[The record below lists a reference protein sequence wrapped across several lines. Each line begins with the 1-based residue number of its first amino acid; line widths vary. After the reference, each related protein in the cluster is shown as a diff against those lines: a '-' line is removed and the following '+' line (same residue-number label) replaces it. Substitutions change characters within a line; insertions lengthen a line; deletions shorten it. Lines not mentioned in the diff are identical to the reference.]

1 MVAKLLEKPNNQ
13 TAGKVNDIIQLM
25 NRPDIKASDVWTDLK
40 KHISSESR
48 WYRVTWEAL
57 QKYHSLFE
65 LNADQELREE
75 ILNSNNAT
83 KLNERLKTLLE
94 TPDIDFGFSILKGG
108 EKPSIG
114 KELYEPNL
122 LKKLCNKY
130 HTSETPDVKT
140 LTVPHADYITYY
152 PPGQYWVKVSQNED
166 KYLETDSVKATIKG
180 GTETLNRLE
189 NSKMLES
196 NDEWR
201 NNRLISSTSKVSYQ
215 SSSYRQ
221 VGYSNNDFIN
231 LGFKGKLWE
240 ELSSGNLQ
248 PTYTLDQNEVNINN
262 GNLEIINYDKIG
274 FIDEKCIIAVQTNGS
289 TRYFKLAENDQKI
302 GYAMLTSGD
311 TLQERAKRVLNILI
325 YNASMGYTDNLSFSY
340 DLLHVALQG
349 ASTYSK
355 KFQEMQNVIT
365 LANKVDT
372 QLRDMEDYY
381 VSKVKEIDDK
391 YQQKEESMKD
401 QLSRDF
407 TTRAA
412 TEVIGENEVDTN
424 YQKMKQSFQNE
435 IRDSVKKFLSQK
447 LSKENSESVEEIMND
462 WTMPNATQIITQ

>member
-1 MVAKLLEKPNNQ
+1 MSTQQGSKEDAERYISDMVAKLLDRPNNQ

-94 TPDIDFGFSILKGG
+94 TPDIDFGFSILTDGK
-108 EKPSIG
+108 KPSTG

-152 PPGQYWVKVSQNED
+152 PPGQYWVKVYQNED
-166 KYLETDSVKATIKG
+166 KYLETDSVKATNKD
-180 GTETLNRLE
+180 GTETLTKQG
-189 NSKMLES
+189 NSNMLES

-201 NNRLISSTSKVSYQ
+201 KNRSISSTSKVFYQ
-215 SSSYRQ
+215 SSLYRQ
-221 VGYSNNDFIN
+221 LGYSNNDFIN
-231 LGFKGKLWE
+231 LGFQGKLWE
-240 ELSSGNLQ
+240 ELSSGNPQ
-248 PTYTLDQNEVNINN
+248 PTYTLEKDEANITNE
-262 GNLEIINYDKIG
+262 NLKIIKYDKIG
-274 FIDEKCIIAVQTNGS
+274 FIDKKCIIAVQTDSS
-289 TRYFKLAENDQKI
+289 TRYFELADNDQKI

-311 TLQERAKRVLNILI
+311 TLQERAKKVLNILI
-325 YNASMGYTDNLSFSY
+325 
-340 DLLHVALQG
+340 
-349 ASTYSK
+349 
-355 KFQEMQNVIT
+355 
-365 LANKVDT
+365 
-372 QLRDMEDYY
+372 
-381 VSKVKEIDDK
+381 
-391 YQQKEESMKD
+391 
-401 QLSRDF
+401 
-407 TTRAA
+407 
-412 TEVIGENEVDTN
+412 
-424 YQKMKQSFQNE
+424 
-435 IRDSVKKFLSQK
+435 
-447 LSKENSESVEEIMND
+447 
-462 WTMPNATQIITQ
+462 